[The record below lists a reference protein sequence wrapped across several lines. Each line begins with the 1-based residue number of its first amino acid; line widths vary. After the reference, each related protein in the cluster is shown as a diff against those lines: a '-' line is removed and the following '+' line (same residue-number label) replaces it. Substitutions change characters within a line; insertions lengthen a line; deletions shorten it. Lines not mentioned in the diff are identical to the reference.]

1 MGNCQKKPK
10 IGNYTGDVDY
20 QVDGYFNLTAVK
32 FGIHGDAGTYQ
43 TKNSN
48 IETSMHL
55 YRNPVPVRKARN
67 SEKDVEV
74 DIEPI
79 SSDEIPLFS
88 KPLLTPTNNDSGMG
102 TSTPV
107 FHILEKSPTG
117 NSADIYKRLEA
128 VREKYHRTKVDRD
141 QLVQKNFALSKDLQ
155 KAEALH
161 VIKIRETEQLVQQSQ
176 TESTRWKELA
186 TAVQTANAGLVDSME
201 TMSKQLKC
209 LVPETFARVKHQ
221 QNSLV
226 EELEHC
232 ETTIKNEIEQRRN
245 LEMAKEELEAKLRQ
259 EKASALA
266 SANAQNLEYQD
277 ISKKLETETNS
288 LEQQIQD
295 VTLELENT
303 KRQTKVF
310 EREGQLLKWMFG
322 QQQMD
327 EEEFPA
333 NHDGEP
339 LRSNEEAKVVLSD
352 IIEQVGQQRNYYNKL
367 DDLCKCVLME
377 RDRIMEQIELLK
389 VRLGNDCSVDGV
401 VRLGDR
407 QSSLESPSEIEMSD
421 TERVKQ
427 HWIRRGSSYQNLTA
441 KIGVLQM
448 ESRHKSK
455 MIQVLEQ
462 EHEEDYSVVRH
473 EHRWASNVK
482 RSPAEKWEYSRFHMF
497 GYGNAENGHSGSS
510 ESAELGDDE
519 GESVLDRTGNYG
531 TEKVG
536 KGN

>member
-1 MGNCQKKPK
+1 
-10 IGNYTGDVDY
+10 
-20 QVDGYFNLTAVK
+20 
-32 FGIHGDAGTYQ
+32 
-43 TKNSN
+43 
-48 IETSMHL
+48 
-55 YRNPVPVRKARN
+55 
-67 SEKDVEV
+67 
-74 DIEPI
+74 
-79 SSDEIPLFS
+79 
-88 KPLLTPTNNDSGMG
+88 
-102 TSTPV
+102 
-107 FHILEKSPTG
+107 
-117 NSADIYKRLEA
+117 
-128 VREKYHRTKVDRD
+128 
-141 QLVQKNFALSKDLQ
+141 
-155 KAEALH
+155 
-161 VIKIRETEQLVQQSQ
+161 
-176 TESTRWKELA
+176 
-186 TAVQTANAGLVDSME
+186 
-201 TMSKQLKC
+201 MSKQLKC

-259 EKASALA
+259 EKAIVLA
-266 SANAQNLEYQD
+266 SAKAQELEYQD

-339 LRSNEEAKVVLSD
+339 LKSNEEAKGVLSD
-352 IIEQVGQQRNYYNKL
+352 IIEQVGLQRKYYNKL
-367 DDLCKCVLME
+367 DGLCKTVLVE

-427 HWIRRGSSYQNLTA
+427 HWI
-441 KIGVLQM
+441 
-448 ESRHKSK
+448 
-455 MIQVLEQ
+455 
-462 EHEEDYSVVRH
+462 
-473 EHRWASNVK
+473 
-482 RSPAEKWEYSRFHMF
+482 
-497 GYGNAENGHSGSS
+497 
-510 ESAELGDDE
+510 
-519 GESVLDRTGNYG
+519 
-531 TEKVG
+531 
-536 KGN
+536 